1 MVMELVRPKSLARN
15 KAKQL
20 FDEYLET
27 GSSHELGK
35 YVQVVFDMYPKI
47 KLREEENLDKNNK
60 TKTSIKSTSSSS

>member
-1 MVMELVRPKSLARN
+1 MENIRPKALARK
-15 KAKQL
+15 KARAL

-35 YVQVVFDMYPKI
+35 YIQVVFDMYPKV

-60 TKTSIKSTSSSS
+60 SKTSIKSTSNSS